1 MANNLLKKK
10 TSEAHK
16 KADKVEFRKPNQA
29 YYNMNQISNPNA
41 MADHGMDFSTNSEDD
56 SQESPLQE
64 KRRARDVKEKEL
76 SGMLVSGS
84 DVLKTLKGQV
94 VERETEI
101 SDLQAKYKSQSA
113 EIVELEEKLSKQ
125 NKANAETNL
134 RYFE

>member
-1 MANNLLKKK
+1 
-10 TSEAHK
+10 
-16 KADKVEFRKPNQA
+16 
-29 YYNMNQISNPNA
+29 MNQISNPNA
-41 MADHGMDFSTNSEDD
+41 MADHGMDFSTNSADD
-56 SQESPLQE
+56 SESQESPLQE